1 MGKPGSLD
9 QDFGER
15 AWKGAL
21 LFESNFG
28 QDMSASLQKTQSRV
42 QALPAEWR
50 DFFALTKPRVMTLV
64 IFTAI
69 CGLLAAPGTIHPV
82 LGFTAVLAIAMG
94 AGGSA
99 VLNQW
104 WEADLD
110 AGMKRT
116 ANRPLPGGRIRRDD
130 ARDFGMLLSGMSL
143 VLMGL
148 AVGWLA
154 SALLLMAIVYY
165 AVIYTIWL
173 KPRTPQNIVIGGG
186 AGAFP
191 PLIGWVAVTGEVT
204 AMPILLFAIIFFWT
218 PPHFWALALFVKTD
232 YAKVGI
238 PMLPVVAG
246 ERTTRNHIWIY
257 TLVLAPI
264 AMAPWLIGETSWVYG
279 TTALVLSLLFIA
291 LALPVARRNA
301 VMGERDP
308 MAEEIRLFK
317 FSVIYLFVLFAAL
330 VADRLLEAL
339 GLIGPGLLAGGIAG

>member
-1 MGKPGSLD
+1 MGPRS
-9 QDFGER
+9 FAMEPIVT
-15 AWKGAL
+15 
-21 LFESNFG
+21 
-28 QDMSASLQKTQSRV
+28 MASTAPQTT
-42 QALPAEWR
+42 AMMPAEWR

-69 CGLLAAPGTIHPV
+69 CGLIAAPGTIHPV
-82 LGFTAVLAIAMG
+82 IGFTAILAIAMG

-99 VLNQW
+99 VLNMW

-116 ANRPLPGGRIRRDD
+116 MNRPLPGGRMRPED
-130 ARDFGMLLSGMSL
+130 ARDFGIFLSAVSV

-154 SALLLMAIVYY
+154 ASLLLGAIIYY

-191 PLIGWVAVTGEVT
+191 PLIGWVAVTGDIT

-218 PPHFWALALFVKTD
+218 PPHFWALALFVQSD

-246 ERTTRNHIWIY
+246 EKATRRQIMLY
-257 TLVLAPI
+257 TLLLAPI
-264 AMAPWLIGETSWVYG
+264 TVAPWYIGGTSWIYG
-279 TTALVLSLLFIA
+279 SVAVVLSALFVV
-291 LALPVARRNA
+291 LAVPVFTRMR
-301 VMGERDP
+301 
-308 MAEEIRLFK
+308 AEVDAMTPEKTLFK
-317 FSVIYLFVLFAAL
+317 YSIVYLFVLFAAL
-330 VADRLLEAL
+330 VADRVAAYQ
-339 GLIGPGLLAGGIAG
+339 GWIA